1 MANKLIETGNF
12 DKSIH
17 TLKEGC
23 DAFGNPIELPEGYR
37 FLGKIKDG
45 EWDKIQKGDLHFDIY
60 RGWTDGHGTYCNGTN
75 YYIHQEGRWRAWAR
89 KI

>member
-1 MANKLIETGNF
+1 MVNQLIETGNL

-17 TLKEGC
+17 TLKNGC
-23 DAFGNPIELPEGYR
+23 DAFGNTIELPEGYR

-45 EWDKIQKGDLHFDIY
+45 EWDKIQKDDLHFDIY
-60 RGWTDGHGTYCNGTN
+60 GGWVAGHGTYYNGTN